1 MGGEWYAGANRVD
14 TTRLAECSALTIE
27 DSLANGLQLLSLD
40 ALGSVA
46 TVGGVETSPADQEGG
61 RAAHA
66 RFDRQLFQ
74 QTSLGGVKP
83 QGATEASHGW
93 ALSNVIAPNEA

>member
-1 MGGEWYAGANRVD
+1 MQSPGFREGRFIVFGG
-14 TTRLAECSALTIE
+14 CSALPIE
-27 DSLANGLQLLSLD
+27 DAQANPVELLSLD

-46 TVGGVETSPADQEGG
+46 AVGGVETSPADQEGG

-66 RFDRQLFQ
+66 GFSRQLFQ
-74 QTSLGGVKP
+74 QTSLGCVKP
-83 QGATEASHGW
+83 QGMTEASHSW